1 MKLVKQNGEDSWYG
15 CSKVIMS
22 PGKIYQSLVK
32 ALSHPAMFL
41 ATCNSYFCK
50 PVVAFFD
57 VSFRKRQGAMEL
69 W

>member
-1 MKLVKQNGEDSWYG
+1 MKLVKQNGVDSWYG
-15 CSKVIMS
+15 CSKVIIS
-22 PGKIYQSLVK
+22 PRKIYQSLVK
-32 ALSHPAMFL
+32 TFSHPVILL

-57 VSFRKRQGAMEL
+57 VSFRKLQGAMEL